1 MLFGDVVDSRRD
13 SAAATAWL
21 RALVPELEAAYPP
34 AERIADFEFTQG
46 DELQGLLATT
56 ADPVQAVLRAWLH
69 PDHLP
74 MRWIVAAG
82 QVDPGRGPATQ
93 RTGDAF
99 LRARARAEDRATR
112 RDGLLM
118 SSGDPMTDAALDDL
132 TPLLA
137 DLLADLT
144 KRQRTVARLVLVEGL
159 RRSEA
164 AERLEVSR
172 ATVSVVAERA
182 HLRSIDRLA
191 RRISATFEDGRTL
204 AAARVA

>member
-1 MLFGDVVDSRRD
+1 
-13 SAAATAWL
+13 
-21 RALVPELEAAYPP
+21 
-34 AERIADFEFTQG
+34 
-46 DELQGLLATT
+46 
-56 ADPVQAVLRAWLH
+56 
-69 PDHLP
+69 